1 MIDYSIGACE
11 DLLPS
16 IESNSVD
23 CIVTDPPYGLKFMG
37 LNWDKTLPSETA
49 LKECCRVLKPGA
61 FGFFMCAPRQDLL
74 SRMVIRLEDAGFKT
88 GFTSIYWTFAS
99 GFPKAMDIS
108 KVVDKRNG
116 RTLEEYKEL
125 GEYLKLKRIEGGK
138 SQKDIASLFPS
149 RSGGLTGCVWNWENS
164 ANVPTIEQFNLLK
177 SALSLDNRFDEL
189 IEREEA
195 EREVMGRK
203 EKLNAFVD
211 GGGYKSGSGEYSK
224 NEICITA
231 PETDNAKSLNG
242 SYAGFQPKP
251 ATEIIIVVMKP
262 LSEKT
267 YVDQALK
274 NGKGVTWLGN
284 CKIPYSSDM
293 DKESARFGSQMD
305 IKGGNLK
312 NPNGVLAKN
321 VLSSETGRFPANILC
336 SDDVLN
342 DGVIHKT
349 QIHKSK
355 YKTDMDNPNLFGMNK
370 CPNNNSPANEGS
382 FSRYFSLDSWFD
394 KKIKELPESI
404 QKTFPYLIVPKPSK
418 NETTLNGTIENKHPT
433 KKPLKLMCYLITL
446 GSRPGDL
453 ILDPYAG
460 TGVVGR
466 ASNLLERDARLC
478 ELNPEYEPVIKEMCK

>member
-16 IESNSVD
+16 IESNGID

-37 LNWDKTLPSETA
+37 LDWDKALPSEEA

-74 SRMVIRLEDAGFKT
+74 SRMVIRLEDCGFKT
-88 GFTSIYWTFAS
+88 GFTSIYWSFAS

-108 KVVDKRNG
+108 KAVDKRSGTNLSEFASLIKNK
-116 RTLEEYKEL
+116 REEL
-125 GEYLKLKRIEGGK
+125 GL
-138 SQKDIASLFPS
+138 SVKDVAKHFLSKT
-149 RSGGLTGCVWNWENS
+149 GGLTGCVWNWENG
-164 ANVPTIEQFNLLK
+164 ANVPTLDEYNKLIRILDLEELTELK
-177 SALSLDNRFDEL
+177 
-189 IEREEA
+189 EA
-195 EREVMGRK
+195 EREIIGKHEQTFGIGGNSDRLGT
-203 EKLNAFVD
+203 EKVIDLP
-211 GGGYKSGSGEYSK
+211 S
-224 NEICITA
+224 T
-231 PETDNAKSLNG
+231 PEAHVLNG

-274 NGKGVTWLGN
+274 NGKGVTWLGK
-284 CKIPYSSDM
+284 CKIPYSSDV

-305 IKGGNLK
+305 IKGGNLR

-336 SDDVLN
+336 SDDILN
-342 DGVIHKT
+342 DLKNHTSGELNCIAKNDFD
-349 QIHKSK
+349 KSICYGK
-355 YKTDMDNPNLFGMNK
+355 FNPCHAVNPK
-370 CPNNNSPANEGS
+370 SEGS

-394 KKIKELPESI
+394 KKIKELPESV

-418 NETTLNGTIENKHPT
+418 KETTLNGTIENKHPT